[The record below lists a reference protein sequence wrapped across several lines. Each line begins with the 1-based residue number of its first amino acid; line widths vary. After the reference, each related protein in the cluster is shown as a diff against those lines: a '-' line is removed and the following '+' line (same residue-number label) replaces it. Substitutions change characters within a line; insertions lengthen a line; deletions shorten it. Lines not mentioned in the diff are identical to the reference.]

1 MNDTVTE
8 EARAGSA
15 PNWSPDAP
23 KGGRAVIR
31 RMLSDSASTVP
42 LFLGQT
48 FIHSLR
54 DVGYNN
60 TVWAVCEH
68 VDNAIQWGAN
78 EVRVYFRQRGR
89 KGDLKIDA
97 LVLDNGQG
105 MPPEV
110 LRVAMSFGGS
120 MVYDQRNGIGRF
132 GVGMK
137 TAALSMGPR
146 LEVYSWQEKGAYYV
160 MDLDVETIGA
170 NQRNTLELPEPSLRD
185 RLPSE
190 VAEIL
195 IEPMEYPRADDQ
207 DLVTTNAEA
216 LPDHLGEHGT
226 IVYVPNCDRLTH
238 KQARTLTDHATRDM
252 ARIYRRMIAKG
263 VKLYV
268 NNRRI
273 ESFDP
278 TYSMPEARHNK
289 LEDLQKL
296 GATRSRLVNTW
307 TIDIPVEEESR
318 VTAPVSVRLY
328 ALPIESWQALPRKVL
343 KNDLHVYEEHQV
355 SFMRND
361 REVDIRAFPELSGMR
376 HATSIWLR
384 IQIDFDG
391 RLDEALGVAMTKQG
405 VRPKKYAL
413 ATIREHIHEEVAR
426 VRDHNQQVMAENAQS
441 KSRAKLSE
449 AERKAQEAD
458 ALQRKPLPESP
469 EETAELQANLRALA
483 TRLRRN
489 NETPEEAYERIK
501 DARYITDFKA
511 DEFWP
516 FYRVDYE
523 YGKVILTINTA
534 HPFYTK
540 LYLPLSELAAPET
553 EEEVRDGEAA
563 ATRAG
568 ELVTALQLML
578 LSLART
584 QSQMTF
590 GADRE
595 EHRALFESL
604 QKEWSDNLKTQ
615 LRLN

>member
-8 EARAGSA
+8 DVRAGA
-15 PNWSPDAP
+15 TPNWSADAP

-68 VDNAIQWGAN
+68 VDNAIQWGAK

-146 LEVYSWQEKGAYYV
+146 LEVYSWQEKGAYYL

-207 DLVTTNAEA
+207 ELVATSADDLA
-216 LPDHLGEHGT
+216 DHLGAHGT

-273 ESFDP
+273 DPFDP
-278 TYSMPEARHNK
+278 TYSMPEARHSK
-289 LEDLQKL
+289 LEDLHKL

-391 RLDEALGVAMTKQG
+391 QLDEALGVAMTKQG

-413 ATIREHIHEEVAR
+413 AAIREHIHEEVAR

-489 NETPEEAYERIK
+489 NETAEEAYGRIK
-501 DARYITDFKA
+501 DARYITDFRA

-534 HPFYTK
+534 HPFYIK
-540 LYLPLSELAAPET
+540 LYQPLMELAAPET

>member
-1 MNDTVTE
+1 MNDTVIEGAHSSST
-8 EARAGSA
+8 
-15 PNWSPDAP
+15 PNWSADAP

-31 RMLSDSASTVP
+31 RMLSDSGSTVP

-60 TVWAVCEH
+60 TILAACEH
-68 VDNAIQWGAN
+68 VDNAVQWDAD
-78 EVRVYFRQRGR
+78 EIRVYFRQRGR
-89 KGDLKIDA
+89 KGDSKVDV
-97 LVLDNGQG
+97 LVLDNGRG
-105 MPPEV
+105 MSPEV

-146 LEVYSWQEKGAYYV
+146 LEVYSWQEKGAYYA
-160 MDLDVETIGA
+160 MDLDVEAIGA
-170 NQRNTLELPEPSLRD
+170 DQHNMLDLPEPSFSDHLPPEVTEIITQTMVYPRPDDQHLVATSPHDVMD
-185 RLPSE
+185 RL
-190 VAEIL
+190 
-195 IEPMEYPRADDQ
+195 
-207 DLVTTNAEA
+207 
-216 LPDHLGEHGT
+216 GKHGT
-226 IVYVPNCDRLTH
+226 IVYVPDCDRLTH
-238 KQARTLTDHATRDM
+238 KQARTLVEHATRDM

-263 VKLYV
+263 LKLYV

-273 ESFDP
+273 EPFDP
-278 TYSMPEARHNK
+278 TYSMAEARHNN
-289 LEDLQKL
+289 LEELQRL
-296 GATRSRLVNTW
+296 GATRSRLVNAW
-307 TIDIPVEEESR
+307 TINIPVDEESR
-318 VTAPVSVRLY
+318 LTAPVSVRLY
-328 ALPIESWQALPRKVL
+328 ALPIESWQGLPSKVR
-343 KNDLHVYEEHQV
+343 KNDLQVYEDHQV
-355 SFMRND
+355 TFMRND
-361 REVDIRAFPELSGMR
+361 REVDIRAFPELSGKR
-376 HATSIWLR
+376 HANSIWLR
-384 IQIDFDG
+384 IQVDFDG

-413 ATIREHIHEEVAR
+413 TAIREHIHTEVAR

-441 KSRAKLSE
+441 KSRSKLSE

-458 ALQRKPLPESP
+458 ALQRKPLPETP

-483 TRLRRN
+483 TRLRRHK
-489 NETPEEAYERIK
+489 ETPDEAYERIK

-534 HPFYTK
+534 HPFYTN
-540 LYLPLSELAAPET
+540 LYLPLSELTVPET
-553 EEEVRDGEAA
+553 EEEARDGEVA

-584 QSQMTF
+584 QTHMTF
-590 GADRE
+590 GNDRE
-595 EHRALFESL
+595 EHRALFENL

-615 LRLN
+615 LRLS

>member
-1 MNDTVTE
+1 
-8 EARAGSA
+8 
-15 PNWSPDAP
+15 
-23 KGGRAVIR
+23 
-31 RMLSDSASTVP
+31 
-42 LFLGQT
+42 
-48 FIHSLR
+48 
-54 DVGYNN
+54 
-60 TVWAVCEH
+60 
-68 VDNAIQWGAN
+68 
-78 EVRVYFRQRGR
+78 
-89 KGDLKIDA
+89 
-97 LVLDNGQG
+97 VLDDGQG
-105 MPPEV
+105 MPPGV

-146 LEVYSWQEKGAYYV
+146 LEVYSWQEKGAYYS
-160 MDLDVETIGA
+160 MQLDVDEIGA
-170 NQRNTLELPEPSLRD
+170 NQRYTLELPDPGFDD
-185 RLPSE
+185 RLPAE
-190 VAEIL
+190 VTEAL
-195 IEPMEYPRADDQ
+195 IENMDYPRADDQ
-207 DLVTTNAEA
+207 ELLATSRDDLVER
-216 LPDHLGEHGT
+216 LGAHGT
-226 IVYVPNCDRLTH
+226 IVYVPNCDRLTYR
-238 KQARTLTDHATRDM
+238 QTRTLADHAIRDM
-252 ARIYRRMIAKG
+252 ARIYRKKIANG
-263 VKLYV
+263 LKLYV
-268 NNRRI
+268 NNRRV
-273 ESFDP
+273 EPFDP

-289 LEDLQKL
+289 IGELQRL
-296 GATRSRLVNTW
+296 DVMRSRIVSTW
-307 TIDIPVEEESR
+307 TVDVPVEEDSKD
-318 VTAPVSVRLY
+318 TAPVSVRLY
-328 ALPIESWQALPRKVL
+328 ALPIESWQTLPRKVL
-343 KNDLHVYEEHQV
+343 NNDLHVYEDHQV

-361 REVDIRAFPELSGMR
+361 REVDIRAFPELSGKR

-413 ATIREHIHEEVAR
+413 AKIREKIHEEVTR
-426 VRDHNQQVMAENAQS
+426 VRNHNQQVMADNARS
-441 KSRAKLSE
+441 KNKGASE
-449 AERKAQEAD
+449 AERTAQEAD
-458 ALQRKPLPESP
+458 AFQRKPLPETP
-469 EETAELQANLRALA
+469 EETAELQANLRGLA

-489 NETPEEAYERIK
+489 NETAEEAYERIK

-516 FYRVDYE
+516 FYRVDFE

-540 LYLPLSELAAPET
+540 LYQPLSELAAPET

-590 GADRE
+590 GSDRE
-595 EHRALFESL
+595 EHLALFESL

-615 LRLN
+615 LRLS

>member
-1 MNDTVTE
+1 MNDAVTE
-8 EARAGSA
+8 NVRTSA
-15 PNWSPDAP
+15 VPNWSPAAP

-31 RMLSDSASTVP
+31 RMLSESASTVP

-68 VDNAIQWGAN
+68 VDNAVQWGAR
-78 EVRVYFRQRGR
+78 EIRVYFRQRGR
-89 KGDLKIDA
+89 RGDLKVDV

-146 LEVYSWQEKGAYYV
+146 LEVYSWQEKGAYYA
-160 MDLDVETIGA
+160 MDLDVDAIGS
-170 NQRNTLELPEPSLRD
+170 NQRNTLDLPEPSFRD
-185 RLPSE
+185 HLPSE

-195 IEPMEYPRADDQ
+195 TEWMEYPRADDQ
-207 DLVTTNAEA
+207 ELVASSHDDLV
-216 LPDHLGEHGT
+216 DGLGAHGT

-252 ARIYRRMIAKG
+252 ARIYRRMLAKG

-268 NNRRI
+268 NNRLI
-273 ESFDP
+273 EPFDP

-289 LEDLQKL
+289 IDELQCL
-296 GATRSRLVNTW
+296 GVTRSRLISTW
-307 TIDIPVEEESR
+307 TVEIPVEEEAR
-318 VTAPVSVRLY
+318 ETAPVSVRLY
-328 ALPIESWQALPRKVL
+328 ALPIDSWQGLQRKVL
-343 KNDLHVYEEHQV
+343 KNDLQVYEDHQV

-376 HATSIWLR
+376 HATSMWLR

-413 ATIREHIHEEVAR
+413 SIIHEHIHGEVAKL
-426 VRDHNQQVMAENAQS
+426 RDHNQQVMAENAQS

-458 ALQRKPLPESP
+458 VLQRKPLPESP
-469 EETAELQANLRALA
+469 EETVELQANLRALA

-489 NETPEEAYERIK
+489 KETAEEAYERIK

-523 YGKVILTINTA
+523 YGKVILTINTS

-540 LYLPLSELAAPET
+540 LYLPLQQLAAPET

-595 EHRALFESL
+595 EHGALFESL

-615 LRLN
+615 LRLS

>member
-1 MNDTVTE
+1 MSDTVTE
-8 EARAGSA
+8 DVRAGA
-15 PNWSPDAP
+15 TPNWSSDAP

-54 DVGYNN
+54 NVGYNN

-68 VDNAIQWGAN
+68 VDNAIQWGAD

-89 KGDLKIDA
+89 KGDLKIDV

-146 LEVYSWQEKGAYYV
+146 LEVYSWQEQGAYYA
-160 MDLDVETIGA
+160 MDLDVDAIGA
-170 NQRNTLELPEPSLRD
+170 NQRNTLDLPEPNFRD

-195 IEPMEYPRADDQ
+195 TEAVDYPRADDQ
-207 DLVTTNAEA
+207 ELVATSNDDLA
-216 LPDHLGEHGT
+216 DRLGGHGT

-263 VKLYV
+263 LKLYV

-273 ESFDP
+273 EPFDP
-278 TYSMPEARHNK
+278 TYAMPEARHNK
-289 LEDLQKL
+289 LEELQKL
-296 GATRSRLVNTW
+296 GVTRSRLVNSW
-307 TIDIPVEEESR
+307 TIDVPIEEESR

-328 ALPIESWQALPRKVL
+328 ALPIESWQTLPRKVL

-413 ATIREHIHEEVAR
+413 AIIREHIHEEVAR

-469 EETAELQANLRALA
+469 EETAKLHANLRALA
-483 TRLRRN
+483 TRLRRH

-540 LYLPLSELAAPET
+540 LYQPLSELAAPET

>member
-8 EARAGSA
+8 DVRAGA
-15 PNWSPDAP
+15 TPNWSPDAP

-146 LEVYSWQEKGAYYV
+146 LEVFSWQEKGAYYV

-207 DLVTTNAEA
+207 ELVATSADDLA
-216 LPDHLGEHGT
+216 DHLGAHGT

-278 TYSMPEARHNK
+278 TYSTPEARHNK
-289 LEDLQKL
+289 LENLQKL

-343 KNDLHVYEEHQV
+343 KNDLRVYEEHQV

-391 RLDEALGVAMTKQG
+391 RLDEALGVAMNKQG

-413 ATIREHIHEEVAR
+413 TTIREHIHEEVAR

-483 TRLRRN
+483 TRLRRH

-523 YGKVILTINTA
+523 YGKVILTINTS
-534 HPFYTK
+534 HQFYTK
-540 LYLPLSELAAPET
+540 LYLPLSELA
-553 EEEVRDGEAA
+553 
-563 ATRAG
+563 
-568 ELVTALQLML
+568 
-578 LSLART
+578 
-584 QSQMTF
+584 
-590 GADRE
+590 
-595 EHRALFESL
+595 ES
-604 QKEWSDNLKTQ
+604 
-615 LRLN
+615 